1 MMEGVNIDE
10 ILRENVRRNRSR
22 VVDYDPIRGI
32 GCLGV
37 RREVDSPDSH
47 LPELVP
53 EAMLDDR
60 CYIAA
65 SGDAVGWVKLRS
77 IYDFEYWAAK
87 CVKIKDKLTGRDV
100 PFVLN
105 RPQRRVLGVLEK
117 QRLAGRPL
125 RLIMLKAR
133 QWGGS
138 TLCYLLIYLENAKN
152 QPNSLLLKIFNTNM
166 TVDYLCTLHYFPIS
180 SSLISPIRVVSI

>member
-1 MMEGVNIDE
+1 MMGNVNIDE

-22 VVDYDPIRGI
+22 VVDYDPIRGV

-77 IYDFEYWAAK
+77 LYDFEYWAAK

-105 RPQRRVLGVLEK
+105 RPQRRVLGVLEE

-138 TLCYLLIYLENAKN
+138 TLVQMYMAWI
-152 QPNSLLLKIFNTNM
+152 Q
-166 TVDYLCTLHYFPIS
+166 CTQCRNWH
-180 SSLISPIRVVSI
+180 SLICAHVKDTAASIRGMYTKMLACYPQRKFS

>member
-1 MMEGVNIDE
+1 MEGVNIDE

-138 TLCYLLIYLENAKN
+138 AHYYLLIYF
-152 QPNSLLLKIFNTNM
+152 NSLQ
-166 TVDYLCTLHYFPIS
+166 
-180 SSLISPIRVVSI
+180 IRVLAKR

>member
-1 MMEGVNIDE
+1 MEGVNIDE
-10 ILRENVRRNRSR
+10 ILRENVRRNHSR
-22 VVDYDPIRGI
+22 VVNYDPIRGI